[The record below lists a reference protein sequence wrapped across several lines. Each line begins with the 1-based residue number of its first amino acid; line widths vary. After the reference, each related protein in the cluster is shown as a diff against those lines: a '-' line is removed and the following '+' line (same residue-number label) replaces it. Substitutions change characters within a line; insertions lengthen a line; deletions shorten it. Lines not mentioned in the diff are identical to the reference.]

1 MRRRDFIKAI
11 AGSAAV
17 AWPLVARAQQS
28 DRKRRVAVVMAYTES
43 DPEGQLLLRTF
54 AEALEGF
61 GWKANHNLI
70 LEYRWAGGDIDSM
83 RMFAKELV
91 GLQPDAILANTTPV
105 IAAFQRETRTIPI
118 VFVIAGDPIGDG
130 FVASLRRPGGNITG
144 FLHLEGSIGGKW
156 LELLKEIAPQV
167 RRVAMMFNPDTSPVQ
182 GSYFLPALDAAA
194 QAFGVQSL
202 KAPVRND
209 SNIEETIASLASQ
222 PGGGLVV
229 MSDGF
234 LRVHRHTIIA
244 AAARHKIPTV
254 YPLRVN
260 ATDGGLLAYGP
271 SYVDLFRQA
280 ATYIDRIL
288 KGEKPTD
295 LPVQV
300 PTKFELV
307 INLKTAKALGLDVPL
322 FLQQRADE
330 VIE

>member
-1 MRRRDFIKAI
+1 M
-11 AGSAAV
+11 
-17 AWPLVARAQQS
+17 
-28 DRKRRVAVVMAYTES
+28 
-43 DPEGQLLLRTF
+43 EGNR
-54 AEALEGF
+54 
-61 GWKANHNLI
+61 NLI
-70 LEYRWAGGDIDSM
+70 SEYRWAGGDTDLM

-91 GLQPDAILANTTPV
+91 GLQPDVILANTTPV

-118 VFVIAGDPIGDG
+118 VFVIAADPIGDG
-130 FVASLRRPGGNITG
+130 FVASLSRPGGNITG

-167 RRVAMMFNPDTSPVQ
+167 RRVAMMFNPDTSPGR
-182 GSYFLPALDAAA
+182 GSYFSPALDAAA
-194 QAFGVQSL
+194 QAIGVQSL
-202 KAPVRND
+202 KAPIRND
-209 SNIEETIASLASQ
+209 SDIEAAIASLAGQ
-222 PGGGLVV
+222 PDGGLVV

-234 LRVHRHTIIA
+234 VRVHRHTIIA

>member
-1 MRRRDFIKAI
+1 MRRREFITLL
-11 AGSAAV
+11 GGTAA
-17 AWPLVARAQQS
+17 AWPLAARAQQS
-28 DRKRRVAVVMAYTES
+28 DRKKRVAVMMAYTES

-54 AEALEGF
+54 AEALEEI
-61 GWKANHNLI
+61 GWKANRNLSS
-70 LEYRWAGGDIDSM
+70 EYRWAGGDIDLM

-91 GLQPDAILANTTPV
+91 RLQPDVILANTTPV

-118 VFVIAGDPIGDG
+118 VFVIAADPIGDG
-130 FVASLRRPGGNITG
+130 FVASLSRPGGNITG

-167 RRVAMMFNPDTSPVQ
+167 RRVAMMFNPDTSPGQ
-182 GSYFLPALDAAA
+182 GSYFSPALDAAA

-209 SNIEETIASLASQ
+209 RDIEEAIASLASQ

-234 LRVHRHTIIA
+234 VRVHRHTIIA
-244 AAARHKIPTV
+244 ATARNKIPTV

-260 ATDGGLLAYGP
+260 AADGGLLAYGP
-271 SYVDLFRQA
+271 YYADLFRQA

-288 KGEKPTD
+288 SGANPGE

-307 INLKTAKALGLDVPL
+307 INLKTAKALGLTVPPS
-322 FLQQRADE
+322 LQARSDE
-330 VIE
+330 LIE

>member
-1 MRRRDFIKAI
+1 MRRRDFISLL
-11 AGSAAV
+11 GGAAT
-17 AWPLVARAQQS
+17 AWPLAARAQQS
-28 DRKRRVAVVMAYTES
+28 DRKKRVAVMMAYTES

-54 AEALEGF
+54 TEALEGF
-61 GWKANHNLI
+61 GWKANRNLI
-70 LEYRWAGGDIDSM
+70 SEYRWAGGDTDLM

-91 GLQPDAILANTTPV
+91 GLQPDVILANTTPV

-118 VFVIAGDPIGDG
+118 VFVIAADPIGDG
-130 FVASLRRPGGNITG
+130 FVASLSRPGGNITG

-167 RRVAMMFNPDTSPVQ
+167 RRVAMMFNPDTSPGR
-182 GSYFLPALDAAA
+182 GSYFSPALDAAA
-194 QAFGVQSL
+194 QAIGVQSL

-209 SNIEETIASLASQ
+209 SDIEEAIASLASQ

-234 LRVHRHTIIA
+234 VRVHRHTIIA
-244 AAARHKIPTV
+244 ATARHKIPTV

-260 ATDGGLLAYGP
+260 AADGGLLAYGP
-271 SYVDLFRQA
+271 YYVDLFRQVT
-280 ATYIDRIL
+280 TYVDRIL
-288 KGEKPTD
+288 SGANPGD

-307 INLKTAKALGLDVPL
+307 INLKTAKALGLTVSPSL
-322 FLQQRADE
+322 LARADE
-330 VIE
+330 LIE

>member
-11 AGSAAV
+11 AGSAAA
-17 AWPLVARAQQS
+17 AWPLAARAQQS
-28 DRKRRVAVVMAYTES
+28 DRKRRVAVMMAYTES

-70 LEYRWAGGDIDSM
+70 LEYRWAGGDIDLM

-167 RRVAMMFNPDTSPVQ
+167 RRVAMMFNPDTSPGQ

-209 SNIEETIASLASQ
+209 SNIEEAIASLASQ

-229 MSDGF
+229 VSDGF
-234 LRVHRHTIIA
+234 VRVHRHTIIA

>member
-1 MRRRDFIKAI
+1 MRRREFITLL
-11 AGSAAV
+11 GGAA
-17 AWPLVARAQQS
+17 AARPLAARAQQS
-28 DRKRRVAVVMAYTES
+28 DRKKRVAVMMAYTES

-54 AEALEGF
+54 AEALEEI
-61 GWKANHNLI
+61 GWKANRNLI
-70 LEYRWAGGDIDSM
+70 SEYRWAGGDIDLM

-91 GLQPDAILANTTPV
+91 RLQPDVILANTTPV

-118 VFVIAGDPIGDG
+118 VFVIAADPIGDG
-130 FVASLRRPGGNITG
+130 FVASLSRPGGNITG

-167 RRVAMMFNPDTSPVQ
+167 RRVAMMFNPDTSPGQ
-182 GSYFLPALDAAA
+182 GSYFLPALDTAA

-209 SNIEETIASLASQ
+209 SDIEKVIASLASQ

-234 LRVHRHTIIA
+234 VRVHRHTIIA
-244 AAARHKIPTV
+244 ATARNKIPTV

-260 ATDGGLLAYGP
+260 AADGGLLAYGP
-271 SYVDLFRQA
+271 SYVDLFRQV

-288 KGEKPTD
+288 SGANPGE

-307 INLKTAKALGLDVPL
+307 INLKTAKALGLTVPPS
-322 FLQQRADE
+322 LQARADE
-330 VIE
+330 LIE